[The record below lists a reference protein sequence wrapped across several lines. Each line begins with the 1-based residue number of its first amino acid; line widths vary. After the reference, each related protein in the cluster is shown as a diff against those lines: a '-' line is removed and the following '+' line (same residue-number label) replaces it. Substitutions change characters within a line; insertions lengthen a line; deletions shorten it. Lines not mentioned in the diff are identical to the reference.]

1 MARGARRV
9 RLLDAKGFPAAD
21 TLRAVLG
28 WVTGGGA
35 LLDRAMSLDS
45 IKGGTR
51 LTDSCVIPDAAKAA
65 GSFVVWKSKERYGKR
80 SYIRVQGRRTHP
92 PSGMKKTRKDLTWP
106 RTGSGRLRI
115 VRLHRWI
122 CAAVHGPPPSKE
134 HEATHICGNS
144 ECICA
149 SHIRW
154 QPKPENREDVIFHAQ
169 PCRAGTA
176 RKSW

>member
-1 MARGARRV
+1 MARARRA
-9 RLLDAKGFPAAD
+9 RLRDAKGFPAAD
-21 TLRAVLG
+21 ALRAVLG

-35 LLDRAMSLDS
+35 LLDRAMSLDP

-51 LTDSCVIPDAAKAA
+51 LNDSCVLPDVAKAA
-65 GSFVVWKSKERYGKR
+65 GSFVVWKSKHGKCY
-80 SYIRVQGRRTHP
+80 YICVQGRRTHP

-122 CAAVHGPPPSKE
+122 CAAVHGPPSSKDL
-134 HEATHICGNS
+134 EATHICGNS
-144 ECICA
+144 QCIRA

-154 QPKPENREDVIFHAQ
+154 QPKPENCEDRMFHVQ
-169 PCRAGTA
+169 PCCAGTA